1 MVQSSSEKTTTIEEG
16 KPMVLSIN
24 VADVKS
30 AKWLYNGKKVGR
42 GVNIKEDGNTYTLN
56 IDKMKKSDAGSYTFE
71 ATSPTG
77 HVIKE
82 HFEVTYRGM
91 LVNSSLH
98 NNPFFHFSNKL
109 FLLIRKGITTH
120 FTHTHTHTHTHTQL
134 TRTFLT
140 ITSIKFY

>member
-1 MVQSSSEKTTTIEEG
+1 MPVVQSSSEKATTIEEG

-42 GVNIKEDGNTYTLN
+42 GVNIKEDGNTYTLS

-82 HFEVTYRGM
+82 LFEVTYRGM
-91 LVNSSLH
+91 SVNSH
-98 NNPFFHFSNKL
+98 NNHFSHISNKSL
-109 FLLIRKGITTH
+109 SLIQQGLTMHFILPRKHTR
-120 FTHTHTHTHTHTQL
+120 THTHD
-134 TRTFLT
+134 
-140 ITSIKFY
+140 